1 MDKHIG
7 MKGWRDL
14 LPVIE
19 PQPVTITGRGWRT
32 AAQVSTVGIFFI
44 LFIVGLSLARPV
56 ALPVAA
62 AFVVTMMLSPLSSRA
77 EYYRVPSPV
86 TATVLWLLVL
96 GIFYAVILLVAS
108 PVVDWVHKAPDIG
121 RSIQEKL
128 LLLDR
133 PLNALRDLR
142 NAVLP
147 NEAGKAINIDMV
159 AIAQQALLVVTPA
172 AMQMLIFFVTLFFML
187 LGRRQLRNVIV
198 QYFRNRDARLSA
210 LRIMSNIEHNLT
222 GYLSVVAIINAGVGI
237 GAAIIAATVGLPNP
251 LAWGVL
257 GFVMNFI
264 PYIGAAIMELGMF
277 LVGLVAFPTLSY
289 ALLAPMLYI
298 AMGLLEGQFITPSIV
313 GRHFTLNPLT
323 VFLALVF
330 WAWLWGPVGA
340 FLAVPLLIIGMVAAA
355 HLFPKHV
362 PDLPE

>member
-1 MDKHIG
+1 VDKHIG

-32 AAQVSTVGIFFI
+32 AAQASTVGIFFI
-44 LFIVGLSLARPV
+44 LFFVGLSLARPV

-128 LLLDR
+128 HLFDR

-147 NEAGKAINIDMV
+147 GEAGKAINIDMV
-159 AIAQQALLVVTPA
+159 AIAHQALLVVTPA

-187 LGRRQLRNVIV
+187 LGRRQMRNVIV

-222 GYLSVVAIINAGVGI
+222 GYLSVVAIINAGVGV
-237 GAAIIAATVGLPNP
+237 GAAIIAAAVGLPNP

-257 GFVMNFI
+257 GFVMNFV

-289 ALLAPMLYI
+289 ALLAPLLYI